1 MKTIV
6 VASDSFKGSL
16 TSDEVAGYI
25 RSGIRKVFPECN
37 VKCVSVA
44 DGGEGTAAAVIKS
57 LGGTFVDVDTEDPL
71 GRQIVAQYGL
81 YEDNGSLAAVIEMAA
96 ASGLTL
102 LGERERNPLETS
114 TYGTGLLVKD
124 ALLRGCRK
132 LLMCIGGSATNDG
145 GTGMLAALGFR
156 FLDADGQSLPGK
168 GSSLGKIASIDDS
181 RVLPEAF
188 DADFLLACDV
198 SAPFCGPEG
207 AAYVFASQ
215 KGADVAMTR
224 ILDNGLRSFANIIL
238 SHCGTDVSCM
248 RGAGAAGG
256 LGGGILAFLH
266 ARLVSG
272 AEMVL
277 DAVGFDEIIEGCD
290 MVITGEGKI
299 DMQTAMGKLPEAV
312 RNRASEK
319 NIPVAAIAGCV
330 DVPEEAGTMGFAAI
344 LPIISAPMPLD
355 YAMRPDVAGK
365 NIVRT
370 VCQIMSLIK
379 SGEGCNTK
387 IC

>member
-16 TSDEVAGYI
+16 TSEEVAGYI
-25 RSGIRKVFPECN
+25 RSGIHKIFPDCN
-37 VKCVSVA
+37 VKCVPVA
-44 DGGEGTAAAVIKS
+44 DGGEGTSAAIIKS
-57 LGGTFVDVDTEDPL
+57 LGGTFVDVKTEDPL
-71 GRQIVAQYGL
+71 GRKIVAQYGVF
-81 YEDNGSLAAVIEMAA
+81 EDNGSSTAVIEVAA
-96 ASGLTL
+96 ASGLPL
-102 LGERERNPLETS
+102 LAETERNLMETS

-132 LLMCIGGSATNDG
+132 VLMCIGGSATNDG

-156 FLDADGQSLPGK
+156 FLDADGQVLPGK
-168 GSSLGKIASIDDS
+168 GSSLGKIASIDES
-181 RVLPEAF
+181 GVLQEALEV
-188 DADFLLACDV
+188 DFLVACDV
-198 SAPFCGPEG
+198 TAPFCGPEG
-207 AAYVFASQ
+207 AAYVFAPQ
-215 KGADVAMTR
+215 KGAGMAMTQS
-224 ILDNGLRSFANIIL
+224 LDMGLRSFASIIL
-238 SHCGTDVSCM
+238 SHCGTDISGM

-256 LGGGILAFLH
+256 LGGGLCAFLH

-277 DAVGFDEIIEGCD
+277 DAVGFDEIIDGCD

-312 RNRASEK
+312 RNRASDK
-319 NIPVAAIAGCV
+319 NIPVVAIAGCV